1 MTAIIKFHFTGVV
14 VRAALNNCGRWSS
27 GGLKALGRALR
38 KGTEGKQPIVNRH
51 KFSMETLELLI
62 RTGQFLEFK
71 KKKQH
76 KPPKQHSQSVEIPYS
91 QVSLMCLLLLEM

>member
-14 VRAALNNCGRWSS
+14 VRAALNNCGRWSC

-38 KGTEGKQPIVNRH
+38 KGIEGKQPIVNRH

-71 KKKQH
+71 KKNNINHQNNT
-76 KPPKQHSQSVEIPYS
+76 PKVLKYRIPKCHLCACFY
-91 QVSLMCLLLLEM
+91 